1 MGLNAALQMAGR
13 SLEVFTTGIQVAGQN
28 IANASTPGYIRQD
41 LKLDT
46 SGNFRSGGLIMGTGA
61 VVSGIRQQLDKF
73 LETRIH
79 SANADSSASKARDTI
94 YKQLE
99 GELNELGDADLSTG
113 LSNFLGAVQEA
124 ANHPESTSARQGL
137 ITQGQELASTIG
149 SLRTRVDQLRTDQSV
164 KVDSLVG
171 EANSLIEQI
180 ARLNPQITKLESSGL
195 LKSDAGELRVQ
206 RYNAL
211 TRLSE
216 IIPTKFVER
225 EDGSVDVFSGNEYVI
240 LKGHTQQL
248 TTQSTVDRGV
258 QVQSIRFTE
267 SGAEVPLTGGE
278 LAGVVQGRD
287 QILGGFVDDL
297 DTLTSNLIRE
307 FNQIHASGQGLIG
320 FTSVTGTT
328 PVLNTTT
335 PLNNAGMAFPPQHGS
350 FQIKVGNT
358 TTGAAVTTTVPID
371 LDGINAA
378 NDTTLTSLRDYINT
392 NVTGVTASITI
403 DGRFQLKAADG
414 YDIKFGNDTSGVLTS
429 LGINTFF
436 QGTDSN
442 TIQMNP
448 IVLQDAR
455 YLATGQGGGP
465 SDGTNALA
473 MANFLKN
480 PIAGLQGQSLD
491 GFYDAIVSAIA
502 QGSSSESAA
511 SAAYGDL
518 RDSLLNQRE
527 QTSGVSIDEETL
539 KMLQFQRSFQ
549 AAARIV
555 STVDELYQVLLTM

>member
-28 IANASTPGYIRQD
+28 ISNAATPGYIRQE
-41 LKLDT
+41 LKLEP
-46 SGNFRSGGLIMGTGA
+46 SGNFRSGGLILGTG
-61 VVSGIRQQLDKF
+61 VVVNGIRQQLDKF

-79 SANADSSASKARDTI
+79 SANADSSASAARNTI

-113 LSNFLGAVQEA
+113 LNSFLGAVQEA

-137 ITQGQELASTIG
+137 ITQGQQLVDTIS
-149 SLRTRVDQLRTDQSV
+149 SLRTRVDQLRSDQSV
-164 KVDSLVG
+164 KVDTLVG
-171 EANSLIEQI
+171 EANALIEQI

-206 RYNAL
+206 RYSAL

-240 LKGHTQQL
+240 LKNHTQQL
-248 TTQSTVDRGV
+248 TTQATVDRGV
-258 QVQSIRFTE
+258 QVQSISFTE
-267 SGAEVPLTGGE
+267 STAAVPLTGGE

-287 QILGGFVDDL
+287 NILGGFIDDL

-320 FTSVTGTT
+320 FTSVTGTN
-328 PVLNTTT
+328 PVYNTTT
-335 PLNNAGMAFPPQHGS
+335 ALSNAGLAFPPQHGS
-350 FQIKVGNT
+350 FQIKLANS
-358 TTGAAVTTTVPID
+358 TTGATVTTTVPID
-371 LDGINAA
+371 LDGIDAA

-392 NVTGVTASITI
+392 NVSGVTASITT
-403 DGRFQLKAADG
+403 DGFLRLNAASG
-414 YDIKFGNDTSGVLTS
+414 YEIKFGNDTSSVLTS

-448 IVLQDAR
+448 VVLQDAR

-465 SDGTNALA
+465 SDGANALA
-473 MANFLKN
+473 MSNFLKS
-480 PIAGLQGQSLD
+480 PVAELQGQSLD
-491 GFYDAIVSAIA
+491 GFYDSIVSAIA
-502 QGSSSESAA
+502 QGSSAESAA
-511 SAAYGDL
+511 ATAYRDL
-518 RDSLLNQRE
+518 RDSLLNQRD

-555 STVDELYQVLLTM
+555 STVDELYQVLLSM

>member
-1 MGLNAALQMAGR
+1 MAGR

-28 IANASTPGYIRQD
+28 ISNAATPGYIRQE
-41 LKLDT
+41 LKLEP
-46 SGNFRSGGLIMGTGA
+46 SGNFRSGGLILGTG
-61 VVSGIRQQLDKF
+61 VVVNGIRQQLDKF

-79 SANADSSASKARDTI
+79 SANADSSASAARNTI

-113 LSNFLGAVQEA
+113 LNSFLGAVQEA

-137 ITQGQELASTIG
+137 ITQGQQLVDTIS
-149 SLRTRVDQLRTDQSV
+149 SLRTRVDQLRSDQSV
-164 KVDSLVG
+164 KVDTLVG
-171 EANSLIEQI
+171 EANALIEQI

-206 RYNAL
+206 RYSAL

-240 LKGHTQQL
+240 LKNHTQQL
-248 TTQSTVDRGV
+248 TTQATVDRGV
-258 QVQSIRFTE
+258 QVQSISFTE
-267 SGAEVPLTGGE
+267 STAAVPLTGGE

-287 QILGGFVDDL
+287 NILGGFIDDL

-320 FTSVTGTT
+320 FTSVTGTN
-328 PVLNTTT
+328 PVYNTTT
-335 PLNNAGMAFPPQHGS
+335 ALSNAGLAFPPQHGS
-350 FQIKVGNT
+350 FQIKLANS
-358 TTGAAVTTTVPID
+358 TTGATVTTTVPID
-371 LDGINAA
+371 LDGIDAA

-392 NVTGVTASITI
+392 NVSGVTASITT
-403 DGRFQLKAADG
+403 DGFLRLNAASG
-414 YDIKFGNDTSGVLTS
+414 YEIKFGNDTSGVLTS

-448 IVLQDAR
+448 VVLQDAR

-465 SDGTNALA
+465 SDGANALA
-473 MANFLKN
+473 MSNFLKS
-480 PIAGLQGQSLD
+480 PVAELQGQSLD
-491 GFYDAIVSAIA
+491 GFYDSIVSAIA
-502 QGSSSESAA
+502 QGSSAESAA
-511 SAAYGDL
+511 ATAYRDL
-518 RDSLLNQRE
+518 RDSLLNQRD

-555 STVDELYQVLLTM
+555 STVDELYQVLLSM